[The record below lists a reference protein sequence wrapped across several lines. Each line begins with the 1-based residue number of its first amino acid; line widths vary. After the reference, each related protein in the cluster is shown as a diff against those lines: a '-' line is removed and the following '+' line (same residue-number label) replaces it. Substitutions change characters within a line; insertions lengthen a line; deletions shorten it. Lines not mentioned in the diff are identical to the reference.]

1 MNRIIYGSFDHQL
14 TFLSRPKR
22 RGAWIFVTLVTM
34 AASFT
39 YAVSQEQPSST
50 IDTAPAAVAATT
62 APTAAAP
69 VAAAPPVQKV
79 EINYVVKPGDTLGK
93 IFSVL
98 KIDVAT
104 LPELL
109 DVPAVREGFAALKP
123 GNELTLTLHDG
134 KLHGLTRRVSDTE
147 LLSIARRPT
156 GGFNTRSVKTPIE
169 TKTAQ
174 VRGTINGSLFVA
186 GRVVGLT
193 PEIAQQ
199 LANDVFGWQVD
210 FARDIRAGDRFNVVY
225 EQKFRDDA
233 YLGDGHILA
242 AELVSNGETHQ
253 AIRYTSADG
262 KVDGYFTPDG
272 HSVRRPLLRAPI
284 DFSRVQAH
292 AGDERQPVI
301 TLVRDH
307 NGTDY
312 AAPVGTVV
320 KAAGDGRIK
329 FVGDNGEY
337 GNTVIIEHGNGAST
351 LYAHLS
357 GFSRGLV
364 ASQRVKQGDAIGY
377 VGNTGASTAPHLHY
391 EYRVNGKPT
400 NPSTVV
406 ATAGTQIPEPY
417 LADFRSKSAVLL
429 SSLAGQ
435 GEAVVTALLAN

>member
-1 MNRIIYGSFDHQL
+1 MNRMIYGSFDHQL

-22 RGAWIFVTLVTM
+22 RGAWVFVTLATM

-39 YAVSQEQPSST
+39 YAVSQERPSGT
-50 IDTAPAAVAATT
+50 IDTASPVVAATT
-62 APTAAAP
+62 VTAPPAP
-69 VAAAPPVQKV
+69 VAAPPVQKV

-104 LPELL
+104 LPDLL
-109 DVPAVREGFAALKP
+109 DVPAVRERFAALKP
-123 GNELTLTLHDG
+123 GNELTIALHDG
-134 KLHGLTRRVSDTE
+134 TLHGLTRRVSDTE
-147 LLSIARRPT
+147 LLSIARGPT
-156 GGFNTRSVKTPIE
+156 GGFNARIVQTPIE

-174 VRGTINGSLFVA
+174 VRGTINASLFVA
-186 GRVVGLT
+186 GRAVGLT
-193 PEIAQQ
+193 PELAQQ
-199 LANDVFGWQVD
+199 LANDIFGWQVD

-225 EQKFRDDA
+225 EQKFRDDT

-272 HSVRRPLLRAPI
+272 HSVRGPLLRAPI
-284 DFSRVQAH
+284 DFSRVQAPT
-292 AGDERQPVI
+292 GDQRQPVI

-312 AAPVGTVV
+312 PAPAGTAV
-320 KAAGDGRIK
+320 KATGDGRIK
-329 FVGDNGEY
+329 LVGDNGEY
-337 GNTVIIEHGNGAST
+337 GNTVIIDHGNGAST
-351 LYAHLS
+351 LYGHLS
-357 GFSRGLV
+357 GFSRGL
-364 ASQRVKQGDAIGY
+364 ATSQHVKQGDVIGY

-400 NPSTVV
+400 DPSAVV
-406 ATAGTQIPEPY
+406 ASAGPQLPEPY

>member
-1 MNRIIYGSFDHQL
+1 MNRTIYGSFDHQL

-22 RGAWIFVTLVTM
+22 HGAWVFITLVAM

-39 YAVSQEQPSST
+39 YAVSQQRPPLAA
-50 IDTAPAAVAATT
+50 DTAPPAVAAATTTT
-62 APTAAAP
+62 AAP
-69 VAAAPPVQKV
+69 ATEAPSVQKV

-93 IFSVL
+93 IFSML

-104 LPELL
+104 LPALL
-109 DVPAVREGFAALKP
+109 DVPAVRERFAALKP
-123 GNELTLTLHDG
+123 GNELTIVLHNG
-134 KLHGLTRRVSDTE
+134 KLHGLTRRLGDTE
-147 LLSIARRPT
+147 LLSIARGAT
-156 GGFNTRSVKTPIE
+156 GGFSARIVNTPTE

-174 VRGTINGSLFVA
+174 VRGTINASLFGA
-186 GRVVGLT
+186 GRAVGLT
-193 PEIAQQ
+193 PEIVQQ

-242 AELVSNGETHQ
+242 AELVSNGETHR

-262 KVDGYFTPDG
+262 KIDGYFTPDG

-301 TLVRDH
+301 TLVQEHD
-307 NGTDY
+307 GIDY
-312 AAPVGTVV
+312 PAPAGTVV

-329 FVGDNGEY
+329 LIGDNGEY
-337 GNTVIIEHGNGAST
+337 GHTVIIEHGNGAST

-357 GFSRGLV
+357 GFSRGLA
-364 ASQRVKQGDAIGY
+364 ASQRVKQGDVIGY

-391 EYRVNGKPT
+391 EYRLNGKPT
-400 NPSTVV
+400 DPTAVV
-406 ATAGTQIPEPY
+406 AAVGAQIPEPY
-417 LADFRSKSAVLL
+417 LADFRAKSAVLL

-435 GEAVVTALLAN
+435 GEAVVTALLAR